1 MSGPQDWM
9 LEEELARAR
18 PNAAA
23 LKRLARFLAPYKG
36 RVALGLVLEIVWC
49 LSYLAGPWLVQVGI
63 DKGLMRARF
72 GLLALVCA
80 AYAANALG
88 RALLVGFELRLLT
101 RAGQS
106 VLADL
111 RRAVFDHV
119 QGLCMGFFDR
129 TQQGRVIARV
139 DRDVDALERA
149 VIWGPVTLLSAT
161 LVLTLALGAMARY
174 DARLALAV
182 LACVPSLLLSSEAF
196 RRAGL
201 RAYRRAR
208 ADLSRLTAHYAE
220 AINGMRVI
228 QACGREGDSVGTG
241 RGLIAAYRD
250 SGVRA
255 VRTWAAYQPVVNLH
269 YGVSGALV
277 LWLGGRLVL
286 AGSLSVGELV
296 AFLMLLEYVFQPL
309 EELGDLYND
318 LLGAQ
323 AAAERVFQLMDARP
337 SVAEA
342 PDARRLEAARGR
354 VEFDG
359 VSFRYGPDAPWALE
373 GVSFAVEPGQTAA
386 LVGHTGAGKSTVVSL
401 LCRFYDATKGAVRLD
416 GEDLRGLTLD
426 TLRRHIGVIPQDGFL
441 FSGTVMDNLR
451 FGRPEASDAELVAAA
466 ERLGAHALLSALPD
480 GYDTDVGERGGRLS
494 HGQRQAVCY
503 VRALLAEPRVLI
515 LDEATSALDA
525 GSERTLQE
533 ALRRLSAGR
542 TTIVVAHRLSTIRS
556 AERILVFEDGR
567 VAESGDHASLLARA
581 GAYAR
586 LYADYRLSPE
596 DLASA

>member
-1 MSGPQDWM
+1 MSQQDWM
-9 LEEELARAR
+9 LDEELARAR
-18 PNAAA
+18 PSTAV
-23 LKRLARFLAPYKG
+23 LGRLARFLAPYKG
-36 RVALGLVLEIVWC
+36 RIALGLVMEVVWC
-49 LSYLAGPWLVQVGI
+49 LSYLAGPWLVQQGI
-63 DKGLMRARF
+63 DKGLMKSDF
-72 GLLALVCA
+72 LVLALASA
-80 AYAANALG
+80 AYAANTVG
-88 RALLVGFELRLLT
+88 RSLLVGQELKLLT
-101 RAGQS
+101 RAGLS

-119 QGLCMGFFDR
+119 QGLCMNFFDR

-149 VIWGPVTLLSAT
+149 VIWGPVTTLSAT
-161 LVLTLALGAMARY
+161 LVLSMAIAAMARY
-174 DARLALAV
+174 DVRLTLAV
-182 LACVPSLLLSSEAF
+182 VACVPTLLFSTEGF
-196 RRAGL
+196 RRLGL

-228 QACGREGDSVGTG
+228 QASGREEDSVSAG

-255 VRTWAAYQPVVNLH
+255 VNVWSAYQPVVNLH

-286 AGSLSVGELV
+286 SGTLTVGELV

-342 PDARRLEAARGR
+342 PDARRLEAPRGR
-354 VEFDG
+354 VEFDA
-359 VSFRYGPDAPWALE
+359 VRFRYAPDAPWALD

-401 LCRFYDATKGAVRLD
+401 LCRFYDTTEGAVRLD
-416 GEDLRGLTLD
+416 GEDVRGLTLD

-451 FGRPEASDAELVAAA
+451 FGRPDASDAEIVAAA

-480 GYDTDVGERGGRLS
+480 GYATEVGERGGRLS

-515 LDEATSALDA
+515 LDEATSSLDA
-525 GSERTLQE
+525 ATERTLQE
-533 ALRRLSAGR
+533 ALRRLSEGR

-556 AERILVFEDGR
+556 AERILVFERGR
-567 VAESGDHASLLARA
+567 VVESGDHASLLAEG

-586 LYADYRLSPE
+586 LYADYRLDP
-596 DLASA
+596 DGCLPA